1 MSEKA
6 IIGLDYSHNNFLTLE
21 ASSFAEFTQFLFNS
35 GYKIGKIESG
45 FNSLP
50 DLGKYKTILLSTP
63 RNTNLKEKEIE
74 NLVEY
79 VKNGGGLLI
88 TSSTGG
94 DYSNSTNLNALT
106 RNFGFEF
113 LPNEINDS
121 VSYVHLQKRPILT
134 TFKAHVITEGINK
147 LVFSSSCSTKILD
160 FLEDGENIKIES
172 LLTSGLNSWHRLFD
186 GEEWLEED
194 LPKTDLL
201 VAVDYYDGKV
211 VAFGNISI
219 FSSLARE
226 YGFTAFDNDILI
238 ANILNWLIGSIESEG
253 KPVTVELNLDLF
265 YWIEGIVKEN
275 KWDNFSDLINIS
287 LKYFKDHYKEIM
299 TEVEQK
305 KLDKLE
311 RRKEYEKAEKKE
323 ILEKKE
329 EDVFEK
335 VPVQERK
342 KEDLEEIMKSLEEL
356 TGEHYEISIDLDGQ
370 DEIKIADSSLSY
382 TSEDVK
388 EFEEG
393 NTKNA
398 IWHGKATKAFV
409 EWLVKKYKR
418 E

>member
-172 LLTSGLNSWHRLFD
+172 LLTSGLNSWHRL
-186 GEEWLEED
+186 
-194 LPKTDLL
+194 
-201 VAVDYYDGKV
+201 
-211 VAFGNISI
+211 
-219 FSSLARE
+219 
-226 YGFTAFDNDILI
+226 
-238 ANILNWLIGSIESEG
+238 
-253 KPVTVELNLDLF
+253 
-265 YWIEGIVKEN
+265 
-275 KWDNFSDLINIS
+275 
-287 LKYFKDHYKEIM
+287 
-299 TEVEQK
+299 
-305 KLDKLE
+305 
-311 RRKEYEKAEKKE
+311 
-323 ILEKKE
+323 
-329 EDVFEK
+329 
-335 VPVQERK
+335 
-342 KEDLEEIMKSLEEL
+342 
-356 TGEHYEISIDLDGQ
+356 
-370 DEIKIADSSLSY
+370 
-382 TSEDVK
+382 
-388 EFEEG
+388 
-393 NTKNA
+393 
-398 IWHGKATKAFV
+398 
-409 EWLVKKYKR
+409 
-418 E
+418 

>member
-50 DLGKYKTILLSTP
+50 DLGKYKTIILSTP

-94 DYSNSTNLNALT
+94 DYSNSTNLNILT

-226 YGFTAFDNDILI
+226 YGFSAFDNDILI
-238 ANILNWLIGSIESEG
+238 ANILNWLMGSIESEG

-265 YWIEGIVKEN
+265 YWMEGIVKEN

-287 LKYFKDHYKEIM
+287 LKYFKDHYEEIM
-299 TEVEQK
+299 AEVEQK

-311 RRKEYEKAEKKE
+311 RRKEYEEAEKKE
-323 ILEKKE
+323 IIEKKE
-329 EDVFEK
+329 EEVFEK
-335 VPVQERK
+335 VPIQERK

-370 DEIKIADSSLSY
+370 DEIKIANSSLSY
-382 TSEDVK
+382 TTEDVK
-388 EFEEG
+388 EFEQG
-393 NTKNA
+393 NAKNA

-409 EWLVKKYKR
+409 EWLVKKYQ
-418 E
+418 

>member
-63 RNTNLKEKEIE
+63 RNTHLKEKEIE

-275 KWDNFSDLINIS
+275 KWENFSDLINIS

-299 TEVEQK
+299 AEVEQK

-311 RRKEYEKAEKKE
+311 RRKEYEEAEKKE
-323 ILEKKE
+323 IIEKKE
-329 EDVFEK
+329 EEVFEK

-382 TSEDVK
+382 TSEDVE
-388 EFEEG
+388 EFEQG
-393 NTKNA
+393 NPKKA

-409 EWLVKKYKR
+409 EWLVKKYQ
-418 E
+418 

>member
-1 MSEKA
+1 
-6 IIGLDYSHNNFLTLE
+6 
-21 ASSFAEFTQFLFNS
+21 
-35 GYKIGKIESG
+35 
-45 FNSLP
+45 
-50 DLGKYKTILLSTP
+50 
-63 RNTNLKEKEIE
+63 
-74 NLVEY
+74 
-79 VKNGGGLLI
+79 
-88 TSSTGG
+88 
-94 DYSNSTNLNALT
+94 
-106 RNFGFEF
+106 
-113 LPNEINDS
+113 
-121 VSYVHLQKRPILT
+121 
-134 TFKAHVITEGINK
+134 
-147 LVFSSSCSTKILD
+147 
-160 FLEDGENIKIES
+160 

-194 LPKTDLL
+194 LPKTELL

-370 DEIKIADSSLSY
+370 DEIKIADSS
-382 TSEDVK
+382 
-388 EFEEG
+388 
-393 NTKNA
+393 KNA

>member
-50 DLGKYKTILLSTP
+50 DLGKYKTIILSTP

-94 DYSNSTNLNALT
+94 DYSNSTNLNVLT

-226 YGFTAFDNDILI
+226 YGFSAFDNDILI
-238 ANILNWLIGSIESEG
+238 ANILNWLMGSIESEG

-287 LKYFKDHYKEIM
+287 LKYFKDHYEEIM
-299 TEVEQK
+299 AEVEQK

-311 RRKEYEKAEKKE
+311 RRKEYEEAEKKE
-323 ILEKKE
+323 IIEKKE
-329 EDVFEK
+329 DEVFEK
-335 VPVQERK
+335 VPIQERK

-370 DEIKIADSSLSY
+370 DEIKIANSSLSY
-382 TSEDVK
+382 TTEDVK
-388 EFEEG
+388 EFEQG
-393 NTKNA
+393 NAKNA

-409 EWLVKKYKR
+409 EWLVKKYQ
-418 E
+418 